1 MHPSL
6 AKIKP
11 VPLFVSVVLLCC
23 SAPGHAQNP
32 DWPCGPLV
40 AQGQYGPFDYRT
52 DRDKQAIVVG
62 AHFTPEVEAL
72 IRGTT
77 SLRPGGDIDYTLRAI
92 PNNHRALLAMVRLA
106 QRENTAQPSGSRYTI
121 TCWFERALLFR
132 PDDAVVRMLYSQY
145 LYSHQEKLQASQQLD
160 MAQGYAKDNGVTHYN
175 LGLHYFDQ
183 GLYDKA
189 LAQAHT
195 AWSLGWTQTGLR
207 EQLSKVGKWREPAN
221 TSTEPAPPAASE

>member
-1 MHPSL
+1 MHPLTSFKPAASL
-6 AKIKP
+6 LCWAM
-11 VPLFVSVVLLCC
+11 LCC
-23 SAPGHAQNP
+23 SACAYAQNS
-32 DWPCGPLV
+32 DWQCGPLV

-77 SLRPGGDIDYTLRAI
+77 SARPGADIDYTLRAI

-106 QRENTAQPSGSRYTI
+106 KMEKTAQPSGSRYTL

-132 PDDAVVRMLYSQY
+132 PDDSVVRMLYSQY
-145 LYSHQEKLQASQQLD
+145 LYSQQDKLKASQQLD
-160 MAQGYAKDNGVTHYN
+160 RALPYAKDNGVTHYN

-183 GLYDKA
+183 GLYEKA
-189 LAQAHT
+189 RGQAHT
-195 AWSLGWTQTGLR
+195 ALALGVTQTGLR
-207 EQLSKVGKWREPAN
+207 EQLSQVGQWREPAAA
-221 TSTEPAPPAASE
+221 TE

>member
-1 MHPSL
+1 MHPLTSFKPAASL
-6 AKIKP
+6 LCWAM
-11 VPLFVSVVLLCC
+11 LCC
-23 SAPGHAQNP
+23 SVSTFAQNS
-32 DWPCGPLV
+32 DWQCGPLV

-77 SLRPGGDIDYTLRAI
+77 SARPGADIDYTLRAI

-106 QRENTAQPSGSRYTI
+106 KMEKTAQPSGSRYTL

-132 PDDAVVRMLYSQY
+132 PDDSVVRMLYSQY
-145 LYSHQEKLQASQQLD
+145 LYSQQDKLKASQQLD
-160 MAQGYAKDNGVTHYN
+160 RALPYAKDNGVTHYN

-183 GLYDKA
+183 GLYEKA
-189 LAQAHT
+189 
-195 AWSLGWTQTGLR
+195 R
-207 EQLSKVGKWREPAN
+207 
-221 TSTEPAPPAASE
+221 

>member
-1 MHPSL
+1 MHPLISF
-6 AKIKP
+6 KP
-11 VPLFVSVVLLCC
+11 AAPLLCWAMLC
-23 SAPGHAQNP
+23 FSACASAQNA
-32 DWPCGPLV
+32 DWQCGPLV

-77 SLRPGGDIDYTLRAI
+77 SVRPGADIDYTLRAI

-106 QRENTAQPSGSRYTI
+106 KIEKTAQPSGSRYTL

-132 PDDAVVRMLYSQY
+132 PDDSVVRMLYSQY
-145 LYSHQEKLQASQQLD
+145 LYSQQDKLKASQQLD
-160 MAQGYAKDNGVTHYN
+160 RAVGYAKDNGVTHYN

-183 GLYDKA
+183 GLYEKA
-189 LAQAHT
+189 RVQAHT
-195 AWSLGWTQTGLR
+195 ALALGVTQSGLR
-207 EQLSKVGKWREPAN
+207 EQLSKVGQWREPSA
-221 TSTEPAPPAASE
+221 SSAEPTAKPASE